1 MGAQQTSAADDRI
14 VVKFMAKKLTPEAV
28 ATWRRQLPDAAPR
41 WGRCD
46 FVFDADCRDYD
57 WLVAYEDLSPAH
69 GERFSER
76 IEELACPVENTILI
90 TGEPSSVKSYSS
102 LYCRQYHLVI
112 TTQEPWALT
121 HDNILRTQTGYPWFY
136 GRSDDGLIPFDKIQS
151 HQPTEKTELI
161 STVCSAKKGHRHTMH
176 RARFDFT
183 ERLEQ
188 AMPELVRYGRG
199 IRHLDDK
206 KAVLDPFRYH
216 VAIENDSVA
225 DYFTEKLL
233 DPFLGL
239 SLPFY
244 YGCTNAAEYFPADSF
259 IAIDIHDFDGSL
271 KIIRD
276 AIAANEFE
284 RRLPSIKEARRR
296 VIEEH
301 NMFALIA
308 REVEKRHDS
317 SVQPGRSTRLYSRRA
332 LRNSGVLPFIRT
344 IHEKIRLKR
353 LQGRYRHTH

>member
-1 MGAQQTSAADDRI
+1 MCAQRASADEDRI

-28 ATWRRQLPDAAPR
+28 AAWRRQLPDDAPR

-46 FVFDADCRDYD
+46 FVFDADCREYD
-57 WLVAYEDLSPAH
+57 WLVAYEDLSPAR

-76 IEELACPVENTILI
+76 VEELACPAEHTILI

-102 LYCRQYHLVI
+102 LYCRQYQLVI

-136 GRSDDGLIPFDKIQS
+136 GRSEQGVIPFDEIQR
-151 HQPTEKTELI
+151 HLPTEKTELI
-161 STVCSAKKGHRHTMH
+161 STVCSAKKGHTHTMH

-188 AMPELVRYGRG
+188 EMPELVRYGRG
-199 IRHLDDK
+199 IRDLDDK

-216 VAIENDSVA
+216 VAIENDSVP

-239 SLPFY
+239 ALPFY
-244 YGCTNAAEYFPADSF
+244 FGCTNAAEYFPGESF
-259 IAIDIHDFDGSL
+259 IAIDIFDFAGSL

-276 AIAANEFE
+276 AIAAGEFE
-284 RRLPSIKEARRR
+284 RRLPYIKEARRR

-308 REVEKRHDS
+308 REVESRHDP
-317 SVQPGRSTRLYSRRA
+317 SVRAGKPTRLYSRRA
-332 LRNSGVLPFIRT
+332 LRNSGIVPFVRT

-353 LQGRYRHTH
+353 RQGRYRNTV